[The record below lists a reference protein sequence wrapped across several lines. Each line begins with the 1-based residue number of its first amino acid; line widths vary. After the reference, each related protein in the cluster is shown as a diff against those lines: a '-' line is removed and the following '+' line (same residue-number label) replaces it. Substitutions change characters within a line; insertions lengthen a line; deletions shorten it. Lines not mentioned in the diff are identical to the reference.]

1 MLLCSESWAQ
11 VLFVV
16 SLVKIVTLYT
26 NQQTAHTWPSEGPL
40 SLPHSLSRSLPH
52 FFCTALLFGA
62 PLCPPKA
69 FGAIRMGAGWIESIW
84 IGFRFTP
91 WVWYD
96 MHPTGISR
104 VGLFIW
110 LFLKAANIERGKQ
123 VQMLII
129 PDVSIWV
136 WLNHSTMLL
145 HRTLFILPISL
156 MWSSYLSR
164 TGGAL
169 FTSWHALQV
178 TANYVCVLHRVCV
191 CVCGCY
197 PAGGTSTAVRCVVVS
212 SVPPSPVT
220 STAATAIDRTGRA
233 APSACVKVTELWYIA
248 HITCCKMLGNIQ
260 IFWLKCDSSLGMIT
274 GAFTRHCD
282 YHVGWGVYC

>member
-1 MLLCSESWAQ
+1 
-11 VLFVV
+11 
-16 SLVKIVTLYT
+16 
-26 NQQTAHTWPSEGPL
+26 
-40 SLPHSLSRSLPH
+40 
-52 FFCTALLFGA
+52 
-62 PLCPPKA
+62 
-69 FGAIRMGAGWIESIW
+69 MGAGWIESIW

-191 CVCGCY
+191 CVF
-197 PAGGTSTAVRCVVVS
+197 VVVILQEEQARLWDVS
-212 SVPPSPVT
+212 LCQVSPLHLWQALQRRL
-220 STAATAIDRTGRA
+220 STEQEG
-233 APSACVKVTELWYIA
+233 LL
-248 HITCCKMLGNIQ
+248 HL
-260 IFWLKCDSSLGMIT
+260 
-274 GAFTRHCD
+274 
-282 YHVGWGVYC
+282 HV